1 MTEEEK
7 PTEEIEKKEEESE
20 DEGSKEESKEE
31 VVQVVQEEP
40 PKEEPPKEEAP
51 KEEPPK
57 EESPKEEP
65 PKEEEPKEEVVQV
78 VQEEPPKEEP
88 PKEEPPKEEPP
99 KEEPPKE
106 ESPKEEEPKE
116 EVVQVVQEESPKE
129 EVVQQEAP
137 KQEPKRYTRTS
148 TKRRKSLYEGFED
161 KQELFRPEYHFDDKD
176 PVKEKM
182 WELMDAYLPRDKLS
196 IQRSIVNHIEYTL
209 ARTRFQIDENY
220 IFQGTA
226 LSVRDRLLE
235 QWNDTQMYMRINNP
249 KKIYYLSIEFLLGRL
264 LQNALVNLELEDRY
278 RDALMDFGVKLE
290 EVYESEN
297 DPALGNGGLG
307 RLAACYIDSLA
318 TLNYPAWGYG
328 IRYEYGI
335 FKQVIEN
342 FEQKELPDYWLTKG
356 NPWEVIKLDLQFKVR
371 FYGYCKDEY
380 RNGKKIR
387 VWKGGQE
394 VLAIAHDTAVPGFQT
409 FNCNTLRLWKAYPSE
424 EFNFDEFNKGDHQG
438 ALESKDQASYI
449 SAVLYPNDSTLSGKE
464 LRLKQEYFFSC
475 ASIQNIVRRF
485 RRTKLPWNEFPNNN
499 TVQLNDTHPTIAL
512 VELLRILIDEYELG
526 YREAFDIVVRTFNY
540 TNHTVLPE
548 ALEKWG
554 VDIFERILP
563 RHLELIYLINYYFME
578 ECKKRFGKDWG
589 KIARLSIIEESSP
602 KQIRMANLCVVASSH
617 VNGVAKIHSGL
628 VKTML
633 FKDFADL
640 WPNKFTNVTNG
651 VTPRRWIHCEF
662 PELSALLTE
671 YNGGKNDWLAELD
684 LLEEIPPKL
693 EKEGKFPEF
702 IEKFKAAKLKAK
714 LRLKEF
720 VKKHCNIDVDETFM
734 FDIMVKRI
742 HEYKRQFMNCL
753 YCIRRYLDIKKMS
766 PQDRE
771 KVNKRVTFF
780 GGKAAP
786 GYALAKN
793 VIKLINMVANTV
805 NHDNDVNKYY
815 KVVFLPDYKVSSAQI
830 IIPAADINQQIS
842 TAGTEASGTSCMKFV
857 MTGSLI
863 IGTRDGAN
871 IEIADNIG
879 EDHIFY
885 FGKNVHEVEKV
896 RKEIAAGRRNYVGSR
911 LKECLDAI
919 LNNRFGN
926 TKFMHNYINTLV
938 DGGDFY
944 LACHDF
950 YDYMAAQQRVDEEY
964 KKPDVWYKKCV
975 ESICKMG
982 FFSSDR
988 AIQTYAE
995 DIWKIQPLEV
1005 PKPSITKSG
1014 HFVSTG
1020 NLKSLDE

>member
-7 PTEEIEKKEEESE
+7 PTEEIDKKEEESE

-88 PKEEPPKEEPP
+88 PKEEPPKEEAP

-424 EFNFDEFNKGDHQG
+424 EFNFDEFNRGDHQG

-485 RRTKLPWNEFPNNN
+485 RRTKLPWSEFPKYN
-499 TVQLNDTHPTIAL
+499 TAQLNDTHPTIAL
-512 VELLRILIDEYELG
+512 VELLRILIDEYDLE
-526 YREAFDIVVRTFNY
+526 YKQAFDIVQKTFNY

-554 VDIFERILP
+554 VDIFERLLP
-563 RHLELIYLINYYFME
+563 RHLELIYLINFFFME
-578 ECKKRFGKDWG
+578 ECKKRFHEDWG
-589 KIARLSIIEESSP
+589 KIGRLSIIEESSP

-651 VTPRRWIHCEF
+651 VTPRRWVHCEF

-671 YNGGKNDWLAELD
+671 YNNGKNEWLAELD
-684 LLEEIPPKL
+684 LLEDVLDKVQ
-693 EKEGKFPEF
+693 KEGKLNEF
-702 IEKFKAAKLKAK
+702 IDKFKAAKLKAK

-720 VKKHCNIDVDETFM
+720 VKTHCHIDIDETFM

-766 PQDRE
+766 PGERE

-780 GGKAAP
+780 GGKSAP

-793 VIKLINMVANTV
+793 IIKLINMVANTV
-805 NHDNDVNKYY
+805 NNDSDVNKYY
-815 KVVFLPDYKVSSAQI
+815 KVIFLPDYKVSSAQI

-975 ESICKMG
+975 EAICKMG